1 MVEFRRNGLLFKHCE
16 QVPMGYPY
24 EMSRGRMNIIIT
36 IYSIHTYV
44 QSSDYRKYFYNTT
57 DNNNM

>member
-16 QVPMGYPY
+16 QVPMGYPC
-24 EMSRGRMNIIIT
+24 EMSRDRMNIIIT
-36 IYSIHTYV
+36 YSIHTYV